1 MKKNLVSIVT
11 PCYNAEKFI
20 GQTIDSVLA
29 QTHTHWELIIVDD
42 CSSDSSVEIVER
54 YTHWDKRI
62 KLIRQ
67 PERKD
72 DVALSRNKAIEEA
85 CGQYIA
91 FLDAD
96 DLWLPNKLEKQLAF
110 MREHDLSFTYSSYQ
124 LMNES
129 GEYLGEFLTQPQI
142 SYHFLLKT
150 NCIGCLTA
158 IYDVE
163 KIGKIYM
170 QNAYKREDYA
180 TWLHILKQIQST
192 QGMLESTA
200 QYRIYNHSVSA
211 NKLKMAYYQWKVYR
225 ENEHL
230 GIFKSVYYFLNYAFY
245 GFLKYK

>member
-11 PCYNAEKFI
+11 PCYNAGKFI

-42 CSSDSSVEIVER
+42 CSSDSSVEIIER
-54 YTHWDKRI
+54 YTYRDNRI

-67 PERKD
+67 PENGGA
-72 DVALSRNKAIEEA
+72 VLARNKAIEEA

-96 DLWLPNKLEKQLAF
+96 DLWLPNKLEKQLVF
-110 MREHDLSFTYSSYQ
+110 MREHDLAFTYSSYQ

-163 KIGKIYM
+163 KIKSKLRPETFFIVDGSQSFPNMPIDVQKIGCDCFVLTGHKAMSY
-170 QNAYKREDYA
+170 
-180 TWLHILKQIQST
+180 T
-192 QGMLESTA
+192 
-200 QYRIYNHSVSA
+200 
-211 NKLKMAYYQWKVYR
+211 
-225 ENEHL
+225 
-230 GIFKSVYYFLNYAFY
+230 GI
-245 GFLKYK
+245 